1 MTGTLARKTAA
12 CLAAACLVALPARAE
27 DEPVYDAFAKALAPI
42 AAAVFGGTEGQPGVL
57 VAECSV
63 TDASGKLA
71 AAKGGKLRL
80 ALQAPDHL
88 RADVAYNG
96 LLLTACRAGR
106 EMWASP
112 AGPMRALAKAAGID
126 VDNTTPDKTSPPL
139 IPLALDPQ
147 MLVFLPVVFDV
158 KDLGRETLAD
168 VPHRVLQ
175 IGLLP
180 ELRKAAK
187 AEDFTA
193 RAWIGPDYQPR
204 RIIVAGED
212 YSLDII
218 VDKLTFAE
226 RLPDSAWQP
235 AEGTE
240 VLKLPASAVSDLFE
254 KMLGERV
261 RSAGGPS

>member
-1 MTGTLARKTAA
+1 MASRLARKIAA
-12 CLAAACLVALPARAE
+12 CAVAACFASAPARAA
-27 DEPVYDAFAKALAPI
+27 DEPVYDVFAKALAPI
-42 AAAVFGGTEGQPGVL
+42 AAAVFGGTPGQPGVM

-63 TDASGKLA
+63 NDASGKIA

-96 LLLTACRAGR
+96 LLLTVCRAGR
-106 EMWASP
+106 EMWATP
-112 AGPMRALAKAAGID
+112 AGPMRALAKAAGIN
-126 VDNTTPDKTSPPL
+126 VDKTAPDKTSPPL
-139 IPLALDPQ
+139 VPLALDPQ

-158 KDLGRETLAD
+158 KDLGTEKIGDTS
-168 VPHRVLQ
+168 HRVLQ

-204 RIIVAGED
+204 RVIVAGAD
-212 YSLDII
+212 YSLE
-218 VDKLTFAE
+218 VELDKLTFAE
-226 RLPDSAWQP
+226 RLPDAAWQP
-235 AEGTE
+235 AEGVE
-240 VLKLPASAVSDLFE
+240 VLKLPASAASEVFE
-254 KMLGERV
+254 KMLGEKV
-261 RSAGGPS
+261 KAP

>member
-1 MTGTLARKTAA
+1 MSPV
-12 CLAAACLVALPARAE
+12 LAA
-27 DEPVYDAFAKALAPI
+27 DEPVYDVFAKALSPI
-42 AAAVFGGTEGQPGVL
+42 AAAVFGGVNDQPGVM

-63 TDASGKLA
+63 TGASGKLA
-71 AAKGGKLRL
+71 AARGGKLRL

-88 RADVAYNG
+88 RADVAHHG
-96 LLLTACRAGR
+96 TLLTACRAGR
-106 EMWASP
+106 EMWAAP
-112 AGPMRALAKAAGID
+112 AAPLRALAEAAGID
-126 VDNTTPDKTSPPL
+126 VDKTGPDKDSPPL

-158 KDLGRETLAD
+158 KDLGWENIGDTA
-168 VPHRVLQ
+168 HRVLE

-204 RIIVAGED
+204 RIKVVGPD
-212 YSLDII
+212 YSLEVE
-218 VDKLTFAE
+218 VDKLNFAD

-235 AEGTE
+235 PEGTE

-254 KMLGERV
+254 KMLGQKI
-261 RSAGGPS
+261 PTP